1 MEVLKLLLVVQP
13 LLGAL
18 GPQLA
23 RPRALDLDD
32 LLGGGVLGKTALI
45 SEHNFMVYPSFQ
57 YVLQTLG
64 PLCQL
69 PLQLDSTHQIFHF
82 MMGHP

>member
-1 MEVLKLLLVVQP
+1 MQILELLLMVQP

-32 LLGGGVLGKTALI
+32 LLGGGILGNLSNYKHSLKDLLNI
-45 SEHNFMVYPSFQ
+45 ILWYPSMK
-57 YVLQTLG
+57 Y
-64 PLCQL
+64 
-69 PLQLDSTHQIFHF
+69 
-82 MMGHP
+82 

>member
-1 MEVLKLLLVVQP
+1 MTSVQRPDVEVLKLLLMVQP

-32 LLGGGVLGKTALI
+32 LLGGGVLGKMALI
-45 SEHNFMVYPSFQ
+45 SEVQEMLN
-57 YVLQTLG
+57 T
-64 PLCQL
+64 
-69 PLQLDSTHQIFHF
+69 I
-82 MMGHP
+82 

>member
-1 MEVLKLLLVVQP
+1 MYFNRSLCIHDPLISVQRPDVEVLKLLLMVQP

-32 LLGGGVLGKTALI
+32 LLGGGVLGKMALI
-45 SEHNFMVYPSFQ
+45 SKLQEGNAEHNFNV
-57 YVLQTLG
+57 
-64 PLCQL
+64 
-69 PLQLDSTHQIFHF
+69 
-82 MMGHP
+82 

>member
-45 SEHNFMVYPSFQ
+45 SEHNFMVYTSFQ
-57 YVLQTLG
+57 YLFSV
-64 PLCQL
+64 
-69 PLQLDSTHQIFHF
+69 
-82 MMGHP
+82 

>member
-1 MEVLKLLLVVQP
+1 MEVLKLLLVMQP

-32 LLGGGVLGKTALI
+32 LLGWGVLGKMALI
-45 SEHNFMVYPSFQ
+45 SE
-57 YVLQTLG
+57 LQEMLNA
-64 PLCQL
+64 
-69 PLQLDSTHQIFHF
+69 I
-82 MMGHP
+82 

>member
-1 MEVLKLLLVVQP
+1 MYFNRSLCIHDPLISVQRPDVEVLKLLLMVQP

-32 LLGGGVLGKTALI
+32 LLGGGVLGKMALI
-45 SEHNFMVYPSFQ
+45 SAGNAERNLMFYTSFQ
-57 YVLQTLG
+57 Y
-64 PLCQL
+64 
-69 PLQLDSTHQIFHF
+69 
-82 MMGHP
+82 

>member
-1 MEVLKLLLVVQP
+1 MEVLKLLLMVQP

-32 LLGGGVLGKTALI
+32 LLGGGVLGKMALI
-45 SEHNFMVYPSFQ
+45 SKLQEGNAEHNLMFNTSFQ
-57 YVLQTLG
+57 Y
-64 PLCQL
+64 
-69 PLQLDSTHQIFHF
+69 
-82 MMGHP
+82 